1 MFSVRFASGSRWRRG
16 GQHRGHKDRGSRDGS
31 DFVEQT
37 RRSGVVPWATSALI
51 FFLIQPSGLFIASAD
66 PTDAAATI
74 DALASN
80 AALAKL
86 TVLVIAV
93 GLIWTTFGIYV
104 LQSNLRGGDG
114 DALTRIGLAGIGI
127 GTIGWITAQGLNLV
141 MADAATPDAV
151 AESVF
156 AVRLGITLLSGV
168 GIALGFLVFSLGI
181 ASRGRF
187 QQDRRADSGR
197 GLGRRSDRLS
207 HRDRRFR
214 RGCDGLLDRQSV
226 LPRLDSLGRTSR
238 VGPVQAPHVG
248 VGPALTDISRSR
260 QCVAYRSTSGFGR
273 SYPSRRLAA

>member
-1 MFSVRFASGSRWRRG
+1 MGAISLNRLG
-16 GQHRGHKDRGSRDGS
+16 GLALFLG
-31 DFVEQT
+31 
-37 RRSGVVPWATSALI
+37 PLLALI

-181 ASRGRF
+181 ASRDGF
-187 QQDRRADSGR
+187 NKIAALIAAAASVVALIGFLIAIGDSGVAATGFLIAR
-197 GLGRRSDRLS
+197 VCYLVWTVWAVHLGW
-207 HRDRRFR
+207 
-214 RGCDGLLDRQSV
+214 GLLKR
-226 LPRLDSLGRTSR
+226 PTSE
-238 VGPVQAPHVG
+238 
-248 VGPALTDISRSR
+248 
-260 QCVAYRSTSGFGR
+260 
-273 SYPSRRLAA
+273 